1 MKFLKSDATED
12 ADRRAKKTRGLTLV
26 FDGRRIETDLDS
38 PAGPHTFYKD
48 TAGKVGL
55 AVVSHWGNGDLSLI
69 DGETGIIARTTEEF
83 ADAVSELIDDPEKAA
98 TYARRGRQLV
108 SERFLITRYLGDY
121 LRILTELHRGH

>member
-1 MKFLKSDATED
+1 MRSLSFFARELFASAHVNCGMRNALLLTTALLAASSVL
-12 ADRRAKKTRGLTLV
+12 ADEV
-26 FDGRRIETDLDS
+26 RI
-38 PAGPHTFYKD
+38 
-48 TAGKVGL
+48 
-55 AVVSHWGNGDLSLI
+55 I

>member
-1 MKFLKSDATED
+1 M
-12 ADRRAKKTRGLTLV
+12 
-26 FDGRRIETDLDS
+26 
-38 PAGPHTFYKD
+38 
-48 TAGKVGL
+48 
-55 AVVSHWGNGDLSLI
+55 I

-83 ADAVSELIDDPEKAA
+83 ADAVSELIEDPDKAA